1 MGKKGKPRRT
11 KGGAQRGGGI
21 LGGIARAAGGA
32 MPTRGGAA
40 TTARSG
46 VFRVYPDGSMVRVPS
61 KKKRKRGYVMPKVVR
76 DQLEAARRQTDAVTA
91 RILAGH

>member
-1 MGKKGKPRRT
+1 MGKRGKPT
-11 KGGAQRGGGI
+11 SAKGGAPRGGGA
-21 LGGIARAAGGA
+21 LGGITRALGGGGA
-32 MPTRGGAA
+32 PTRGGK
-40 TTARSG
+40 SG
-46 VFRVYPDGSMVRVPS
+46 VFRVYPDGSMVRVPQ